1 MPALRAA
8 PANLLTVGQ
17 SNAQVIG
24 GGLNFFQGS
33 TAATSDIPYLHW
45 TPTYSGD
52 RSTWTVSCWVKPSTD
67 SSGYMPIFMATDDN
81 FTWEYEGLFWF
92 TNNLYYID
100 YISSAGGGT
109 YNVLWRTNAVYR
121 DTAWYHVMVVK
132 VDNSTVKLYVNGE
145 EITDLSSSTNNGA
158 QSTWW
163 NVASQ
168 KMYIGGYIN
177 TSTAAGHSCESV
189 MSQFYFISGKA
200 VSPSEFGFTDP
211 LTNTWR
217 PKSFSAFNN
226 PNNGITW
233 SNSPTVTGGSLS
245 DTTDGFDGSITS
257 SGDHCTLTATSSSAA
272 ANATFTASI
281 PKVTKVEVFVHSA
294 SSSGDTRG
302 TCLDTDGVTHTS
314 ASLKSA
320 SQSFHTIYEGDPIT
334 LVNIGWGI
342 NQNGATG
349 TGSDAFRAFRV
360 NGYILIDNGRD
371 NSFYLPFDGSAA
383 IGKDQSGNNKEDIEF
398 TSVNFDGSNDVI
410 PESPSGCS
418 FSSNLSSGISGI
430 STSQAPSGYCTWNPS
445 QPVTN
450 GAGNRTTYA
459 NGNLTG
465 TTNNSWTTGGLG
477 TIGVSSGK
485 WYWEITSGAYTGGT
499 GLEIGA
505 AKDTL
510 QWTISNSEG
519 AGTSAG
525 AYLYYNDGRK
535 GNNNSASS
543 YGSTYTDGDIL
554 GVALDLD
561 AGTISFYKNG
571 VSQGIAFTGLSGI
584 FYPCFSDYNDSGT
597 AACTANFGQ
606 SAFTFPV
613 PLGHQ
618 PLNLANLPSPGVVIP
633 ASVVGVLTYRGNDA
647 TSHPITELKFNAVP
661 DLVWIK
667 NIDQDEKQIWHDT
680 IRGVGNVLYTNSSDG
695 ADTGSTYSDRFP
707 SFDHNG
713 FTVGGTHTSTNS
725 DGDDFVAYCWRAGGN
740 PGIST
745 SAFWTD
751 AKEYASAA
759 TAGLDGGTITPDS
772 ASIGTKQGFSIL
784 KYRGNGVSGAT
795 LSHGLSQA
803 PDFFIIKSTIYSYNW
818 NVYHQAMGNTH
829 LIRLNDTA
837 AQVTES
843 GAAWNDTS
851 PTSSVITFGNLGGT
865 NMNTAEYMAYIWH
878 DVPGLQKFG
887 SYDGNSAN
895 DGIFVNCGF
904 EPALIIIK
912 VMDGTN
918 SWYLHDIARTPANP
932 SNDYLNPNLTAA
944 QTASSHPLDIL
955 SNGFKLRNG
964 TYDGYNGNFNYI
976 YAAWAHQP
984 MNNLYG
990 AQSNAR

>member
-1 MPALRAA
+1 MPAVRAGL
-8 PANLLTVGQ
+8 ANLSTVGQ
-17 SNAQVIG
+17 SDAHVIG
-24 GGLNFFQGS
+24 GSLVFDG
-33 TAATSDIPYLHW
+33 
-45 TPTYSGD
+45 
-52 RSTWTVSCWVKPSTD
+52 PSTD
-67 SSGYMPIFMATDDN
+67 YLSRTFGAGNRRTYTIS
-81 FTWEYEGLFWF
+81 FWAKPSNHDEHGPVGTGGGQVF
-92 TNNLYYID
+92 
-100 YISSAGGGT
+100 SAGTVGGGARAT
-109 YNVLWRTNAVYR
+109 FGFSGVTNGANKDAFQLGHNATGSSWASLNSDSKFR
-121 DTAWYHVMVVK
+121 DFSAWQHFVVSVDVTQNTAS
-132 VDNSTVKLYVNGE
+132 NRVKLYANGVEQPLTGTYPNDEDQPVN
-145 EITDLSSSTNNGA
+145 NNG
-158 QSTWW
+158 
-163 NVASQ
+163 
-168 KMYIGGYIN
+168 IGHAIGRYNPEGTDYFDGYLSN
-177 TSTAAGHSCESV
+177 
-189 MSQFYFISGKA
+189 FYFIDGQA
-200 VSPSEFGFTDP
+200 LSPSEFGFTDP

-217 PKSFSAFNN
+217 PKKYQGAQAPNAIDKIFSANFAA
-226 PNNGITW
+226 
-233 SNSPTVTGGSLS
+233 S
-245 DTTDGFDGSITS
+245 DGFQA
-257 SGDHCTLTATSSSAA
+257 TAPAINAFNGGFGTVDQGRAA
-272 ANATFTASI
+272 C
-281 PKVTKVEVFVHSA
+281 
-294 SSSGDTRG
+294 SSSGCTITLSSIDVEVKSKLEIWSGYGSASVNGG
-302 TCLDTDGVTHTS
+302 TAVNYDGSAPGWQDLSFTGALSSIAITGASGLNAGELYAVRVDGV
-314 ASLKSA
+314 
-320 SQSFHTIYEGDPIT
+320 I
-334 LVNIGWGI
+334 LVDGG
-342 NQNGATG
+342 GYG
-349 TGSDAFRAFRV
+349 V
-360 NGYILIDNGRD
+360 NGFD
-371 NSFYLPFDGSAA
+371 LPFDGSAA
-383 IGKDQSGNNKEDIEF
+383 IGTDQSGRGNDWTANNITDA
-398 TSVNFDGSNDVI
+398 DVR
-410 PESPSGCS
+410 PDSPSGCS

-430 STSQAPSGYCTWNPS
+430 STSQAPSGYCTWNPI

-450 GAGNRTTYA
+450 GAGNRTTYT

-606 SAFTFPV
+606 NAFTFPV

-618 PLNLANLPSPGVVIP
+618 PLNLANLPSPEFVRSD
-633 ASVVGVLTYRGNDA
+633 SVVGVTTYPGNSA
-647 TSHPITELKFNAVP
+647 TQFISPGNFSP
-661 DLVWIK
+661 DMVWMK
-667 NIDQDEKQIWHDT
+667 GYSETLQWRNVDT
-680 IRGVGNVLYTNSSDG
+680 IRGQAQLKFNSTDPSATWTSIEWLPGKNGYNITDDGNEQNKTG
-695 ADTGSTYSDRFP
+695 ASYVSY
-707 SFDHNG
+707 G
-713 FTVGGTHTSTNS
+713 FK
-725 DGDDFVAYCWRAGGN
+725 AGGN

-745 SAFWTD
+745 SAYWID
-751 AKEYASAA
+751 DKEYASAA
-759 TAGLDGGTITPDS
+759 AAGLDGGTITPDS
-772 ASIGTKQGFSIL
+772 ASIGTRQGLSIL
-784 KYRGNGVSGAT
+784 KYRGNGTSGAT
-795 LSHGLSQA
+795 ISHGLSQA

-865 NMNTAEYMAYIWH
+865 NMDTAEYMAYIWH

-912 VMDGTN
+912 VIDDTN
-918 SWYLHDIARTPANP
+918 SWYLHDIARTPTNP
-932 SNDYLNPNLTAA
+932 SNDYLNPNLSAG

-964 TYDGYNGNFNYI
+964 TYDGYNGNFTYI

-984 MNNLYG
+984 FNNLYG
-990 AQSNAR
+990 GQSNAV